1 MSNIRH
7 NLFFAFVYNVFGGPP
22 CEGRRRVERGTMKRS
37 GRAGTLNLMQAF
49 GSRRRDLVDAALALA
64 GKNAGS
70 HRVTLR
76 LAPTVDTALG
86 PIRYPVPITLLIS
99 APESR

>member
-1 MSNIRH
+1 VR
-7 NLFFAFVYNVFGGPP
+7 
-22 CEGRRRVERGTMKRS
+22 
-37 GRAGTLNLMQAF
+37 LNLMQAF

-76 LAPTVDTALG
+76 LVPTVDTALG